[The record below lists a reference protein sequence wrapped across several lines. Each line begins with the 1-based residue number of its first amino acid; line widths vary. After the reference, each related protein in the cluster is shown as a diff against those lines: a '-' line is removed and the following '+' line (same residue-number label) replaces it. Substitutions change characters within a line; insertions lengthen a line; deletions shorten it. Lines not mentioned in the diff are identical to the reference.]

1 MSHLLLDSNVL
12 IALARQEGSLLPQA
26 MRNVLESQDT
36 ALHVSVASLWEIAI
50 KFRLGKLD
58 LLLELED
65 LPSFCMTIPATSLAI
80 ETHHVL
86 AEPDPVPAT
95 RDPFDRLLLAQ
106 AEVEGL
112 RLLTLDRALA
122 PHPLAWREEA

>member
-12 IALARQEGSLLPQA
+12 IALARQEESLLPHA
-26 MRNVLESQDT
+26 MCNVLESQDS

-58 LLLELED
+58 LLLALED
-65 LPSFCMTIPATSLAI
+65 LPSFCTTIPATILAI
-80 ETHHVL
+80 EARHVL

-95 RDPFDRLLLAQ
+95 RDPFDRLLLACLGR
-106 AEVEGL
+106 AVDMGKL
-112 RLLTLDRALA
+112 RMKRS
-122 PHPLAWREEA
+122 E